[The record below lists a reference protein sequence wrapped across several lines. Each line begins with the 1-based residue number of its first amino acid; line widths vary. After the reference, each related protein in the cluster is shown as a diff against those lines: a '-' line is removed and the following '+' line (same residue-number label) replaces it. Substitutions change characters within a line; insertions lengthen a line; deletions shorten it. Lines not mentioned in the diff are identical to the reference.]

1 MSSQQP
7 SATTAYLGME
17 RHAELARRLRIKV
30 YFCDPHSPWLSPTNE
45 NTNGLVQQYL
55 PKGADLSPYSRR
67 DLEKIAHSLNTRP
80 RRHCFH
86 YSRDGAPRSINSR
99 RL

>member
-1 MSSQQP
+1 M
-7 SATTAYLGME
+7 A

-30 YFCDPHSPWLSPTNE
+30 YFCNRHSPWQRPTNE

-55 PKGADLSPYSRR
+55 PKGVDLSPYSRR
-67 DLEKIAHSLNTRP
+67 DLGEIAHSLNTRP
-80 RRHCFH
+80 RRHCPR
-86 YSRDGAPRSINSR
+86 YSSDGAPRSINSR

>member
-1 MSSQQP
+1 M
-7 SATTAYLGME
+7 A

-30 YFCDPHSPWLSPTNE
+30 YFCDRHSPGQRPTNE
-45 NTNGLVQQYL
+45 NTNGLVRQYL
-55 PKGADLSPYSRR
+55 PKGADLSPYSPR

-80 RRHCFH
+80 RRHRPH